1 MGYGYNLE
9 EAKTKLP
16 PAIEGVEQFFN
27 DAAKAKETLREV
39 AKEVGADKL
48 TKTCENACAVIEA
61 MEASFHSMLGEEG
74 DKMADGT
81 MYGALAGVKQ
91 MDETLNGGN

>member
-9 EAKTKLP
+9 DAKTKLP
-16 PAIEGVEQFFN
+16 PAIEEVEQFFN
-27 DAAKAKETLREV
+27 EAAKAKDTLREI
-39 AKEVGADKL
+39 AKDVGADKL
-48 TKTCENACAVIEA
+48 TKTCETACTAIEA
-61 MEASFHSMLGEEG
+61 METAFRGMLGEDG

-81 MYGALAGVKQ
+81 MHGALTGVRV